1 MLRESPHAGVPQNN
15 DNTYCPAN
23 GTSCYFFKSAA
34 SSYAN
39 AVGYCQDLGGYVVA
53 WNSEPEQLDVERYFI
68 STAGLSQ
75 YWTSMFK
82 AGTLYFWADGG
93 YIGSLI
99 PKSAKPY
106 VHVSAPGCTQFLC
119 TQCFCLASTTF
130 PQCR

>member
-1 MLRESPHAGVPQNN
+1 M
-15 DNTYCPAN
+15 
-23 GTSCYFFKSAA
+23 SAA

-99 PKSAKPY
+99 PKGANPY
-106 VHVSAPGCTQFLC
+106 VHVSALGCTQFLC
-119 TQCFCLASTTF
+119 TQFLCTQFLC
-130 PQCR
+130 